1 MHTCFG
7 DSNEHFKMTTK
18 WCHNNKYLEDKR
30 IIVCVAYSHGL
41 VLTSPSLPFNE
52 LFELTKYH
60 TATQFLPIAPFY

>member
-41 VLTSPSLPFNE
+41 VLTSPSLAF
-52 LFELTKYH
+52 
-60 TATQFLPIAPFY
+60 